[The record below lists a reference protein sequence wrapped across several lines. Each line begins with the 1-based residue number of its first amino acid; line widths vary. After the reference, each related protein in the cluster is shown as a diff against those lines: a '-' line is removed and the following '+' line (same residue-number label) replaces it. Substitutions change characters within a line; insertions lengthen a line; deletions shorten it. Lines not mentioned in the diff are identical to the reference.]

1 MPHFPQ
7 QVAGLDLTPV
17 EDGLIVN
24 DHSREKVHYLN
35 HTAGLVLTL
44 CNGRNSIQ
52 KIARLLQKQFKLP
65 EVPKQEVVEI
75 LEEFKN
81 EGLVNFE
88 KL

>member
-65 EVPKQEVVEI
+65 KSHRPHQVR
-75 LEEFKN
+75 LE
-81 EGLVNFE
+81 GGDCSSDSYCYP
-88 KL
+88 